1 MLALSL
7 LFFLGRIFSNPHK
20 MSEDHNLDS
29 NSILVF
35 CRFRPPNDNESA
47 QYKNISVEFYDD
59 NKTLKINPKEDAGYP
74 QEFTYD
80 WIFAPKSSQ
89 KLVYR
94 KSSKPIIKA
103 VLEGFNGTVLA
114 YGQTSSGK
122 TYTMMGPDLDCKDKK
137 GIIPRM
143 VNTVFKQIMKTEEK
157 IEFLLKVSYCEIYME
172 KIRDLLN
179 PVKSNL
185 KIRENKTQG
194 IYIEDLTDIGVVSE
208 EEVFDLM
215 KFGTKNREVSA
226 TNMNAGSSRSH
237 SIFILS
243 IMQTNSH
250 NLSAKL
256 SKLYLV
262 DLAGSEKVGKTN
274 VSGKHLEE
282 AKKINTSLTMLGI
295 VINAL
300 TDGKSTHVPYRDS
313 KLTRVLQDSLGGN
326 SKTTLIINCSPSLYN
341 ENETLSTLRFGFRAK
356 SIKNKPKI
364 NREYSIL
371 ELKSLLAKA
380 HEELS
385 QKEKV
390 ILAQKEALAACGLES
405 GKTSLE
411 NSYRIDDTSIEDIK
425 KSELYDEVLSE
436 LHDIQ
441 EKFKVQSKHFRRAS
455 FELETVLNEN
465 EEHKK
470 SSIFIY
476 TQIQQLQKKIDLL
489 EKSIKIKD
497 EMIENLTYTNEIM
510 QKELEKETCAKIFL
524 QQQLIAAQ
532 NSLQNIETYK
542 NQLLQD
548 QITALSQQLDD
559 EKAKNLTIFNDLQKT
574 KENLHTYIQTET
586 SQHEKFQILERT
598 YKQDKTHWEEIEKKY
613 KENHQKALE
622 MHLKMQDDI
631 QKQQDQYSKLKSFLS
646 EGEVRILKR
655 SESCEKSLE
664 KLTIMYHQIV
674 IQNSTLNVSKQVL
687 EKKINRMVTE
697 NTNLLDENNKI
708 KEKMKILQKLS
719 CGIVSEKKKNDENL
733 KNFKVLKSNRLKK
746 TLKGGIVSK
755 GGLSESF
762 FDMASSSDSDE
773 T

>member
-1 MLALSL
+1 
-7 LFFLGRIFSNPHK
+7 

-29 NSILVF
+29 SSILVF

-47 QYKNISVEFYDD
+47 QYKNISIEFYDD
-59 NKTLKINPKEDAGYP
+59 NKTLKINPNEDVAYP
-74 QEFTYD
+74 QEFIYD
-80 WIFAPKSSQ
+80 WIFTPQSSQ

-122 TYTMMGPDLDCKDKK
+122 TYTMMGSDIDCKDKK

-143 VNTVFKQIMKTEEK
+143 VRTVFKQIMKTEEK

-172 KIRDLLN
+172 NIRDLLN

-194 IYIEDLTDIGVVSE
+194 IYIENLTDVGVVSE
-208 EEVFDLM
+208 GEVFDLM
-215 KFGTKNREVSA
+215 KFGDKNREVSA

-243 IMQTNSH
+243 VMQTNSQD
-250 NLSAKL
+250 LSAKL

-274 VSGKHLEE
+274 VTGKHLEE

-300 TDGKSTHVPYRDS
+300 TDGKSTHIPYRDS

-326 SKTTLIINCSPSLYN
+326 SKTTLIINCSPSVYN

-380 HEELS
+380 HEELNK
-385 QKEKV
+385 KEQV

-425 KSELYDEVLSE
+425 KTELYDEVLSE
-436 LHDIQ
+436 LYDIQ

-455 FELETVLNEN
+455 FELETVLIEN
-465 EEHKK
+465 AEHKK

-476 TQIQQLQKKIDLL
+476 TQIQELQRKIGLL
-489 EKSIKIKD
+489 EKSIKTKD
-497 EMIENLTYTNEIM
+497 EMIENLTYTNEII
-510 QKELEKETCAKIFL
+510 QKELERESYAKISL
-524 QQQLIAAQ
+524 QQQLITAQ

-542 NQLLQD
+542 NQQLEN
-548 QITALSQQLDD
+548 QIIALNQQIED
-559 EKAKNLTIFNDLQKT
+559 EKAKNLTTLLDLQKA
-574 KENLHTYIQTET
+574 KENLHKYIQTET
-586 SQHEKFQILERT
+586 TQNEKFQILEKT
-598 YKQDKTHWEEIEKKY
+598 YKQDKTRWEEIEKKY
-613 KENHQKALE
+613 KDNHQKALE
-622 MHLKMQDDI
+622 MHLKMQEDI
-631 QKQQDQYSKLKSFLS
+631 KKQQDQYSKLKSFLN
-646 EGEVRILKR
+646 EGEAKILKR
-655 SESCEKSLE
+655 SESCEKTLE
-664 KLTIMYHQIV
+664 KLTIMYHQIA

-697 NTNLLDENNKI
+697 NMNLLDENNKI
-708 KEKMKILQKLS
+708 KEKLKILQKLS
-719 CGIVSEKKKNDENL
+719 YGIVSEREKNDEDL
-733 KNFKVLKSNRLKK
+733 KKFKVLKKNKFKK
-746 TLKGGIVSK
+746 TLKGGLANK
-755 GGLSESF
+755 DGLSESF
-762 FDMASSSDSDE
+762 CDIVPSSDSYE
-773 T
+773 S